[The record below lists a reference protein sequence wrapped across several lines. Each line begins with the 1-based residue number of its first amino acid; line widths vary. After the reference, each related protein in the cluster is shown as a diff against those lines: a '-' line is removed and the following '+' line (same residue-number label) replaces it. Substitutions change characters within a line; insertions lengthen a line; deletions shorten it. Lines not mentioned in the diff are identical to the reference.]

1 MTAPAPNSTA
11 PKVVGAEK
19 IKVVVSAIVPLN
31 NLVTRFEFK
40 RAEMAASSPRFRAAR
55 IP

>member
-1 MTAPAPNSTA
+1 MNAPAPNSTA

-31 NLVTRFEFK
+31 NLVGFSLPKGSISFLYLEPNL
-40 RAEMAASSPRFRAAR
+40 M
-55 IP
+55 IW